1 MSHTNS
7 NVSNNR
13 MRSETSQLK
22 KFCTFI
28 PSNINN
34 VIKKLL
40 SSISRSLCDGCR
52 KWTSY
57 SRSSRKGL
65 MTWTVDRSG
74 VDLIGPHLYLCIMVL
89 ITVWFYMK
97 NFKIL
102 FVILLALEGA
112 TLGYNL
118 FIILETI
125 ILYFHTIHSQSE
137 GLKDVTMN
145 CDYYE
150 RIFIIRI
157 TLLFIS
163 TVLIITFRWYLF
175 NFLNIENVNQRLN
188 LPLMRSI

>member
-1 MSHTNS
+1 
-7 NVSNNR
+7 

-22 KFCTFI
+22 KFYTFI

-40 SSISRSLCDGCR
+40 SSISRLFCDGCP

-65 MTWTVDRSG
+65 MTWTVDLMTLTVDLMTWTVDLMTWTVDLMTLTNDLITLTVDRSG
-74 VDLIGPHLYLCIMVL
+74 VDLIGPQSQLESDLCIMVL
-89 ITVWFYMK
+89 ITVLFYMK
-97 NFKIL
+97 NFKIY

-125 ILYFHTIHSQSE
+125 ILYLQ
-137 GLKDVTMN
+137 
-145 CDYYE
+145 
-150 RIFIIRI
+150 
-157 TLLFIS
+157 
-163 TVLIITFRWYLF
+163 
-175 NFLNIENVNQRLN
+175 
-188 LPLMRSI
+188 